1 MKLRLAS
8 DTIRIR
14 VRKSDIGLLQKEG
27 RLLESIALP
36 AGPPFEFAVQL
47 DPHKKEMDVSW
58 EGQRLT
64 VWLPA
69 GPAGQWIDSEQVGM
83 EASLPLAG
91 NAALDVVVEK
101 DFPCQHQPTTDPSDT
116 FHELAP

>member
-8 DTIRIR
+8 NMIRIR
-14 VRKSDIGLLQKEG
+14 VRKSDVEQLRTEG
-27 RLLESIALP
+27 RLVESISLP
-36 AGPPFEFAVQL
+36 AGPPFEFALEL
-47 DPHKKEMDVSW
+47 DAGRSVIDASW

-69 GPAGQWIDSEQVGM
+69 GSAGEWIDNDQVGL
-83 EASLPLAG
+83 EASLPLPGADRL
-91 NAALDVVVEK
+91 NVAVEK
-101 DFPCQHQPTTDPSDT
+101 DFPCQHQPTSDPSDT